1 MINKSEKG
9 SATIEAIVSLSIFI
23 FAFVAV
29 YSIVNMC
36 LVQAQ
41 IQQAL
46 NKSAK
51 EISQYYYLVDKL
63 NLTDTLSN
71 GLSEQSQAALGV
83 LDSFETVLSDGRD
96 VADKVGETVNTVNI
110 SNIQSSIDSIKGLE
124 TSAKDLANTLGE
136 VANNPFDYAKS
147 FAALAAQNV
156 AEDVKNKVAEMLA
169 RNMSKRHFEG
179 VNLESMGVRGGYE
192 GMNFGQSRILQKDNQ
207 EEIKLVVVYELE
219 LADFLPFDF
228 SITISQSA
236 KTRGWAGE

>member
-1 MINKSEKG
+1 MSKSEKG

-23 FAFVAV
+23 FAFIAV

-36 LVQAQ
+36 IVQAQ

-63 NLTDTLSN
+63 NLTDPLSN
-71 GLSEQSQAALGV
+71 GFSEQSQAALGV
-83 LDSFETVLSDGRD
+83 LDGFETVLSDGRD
-96 VADKVGETVNTVNI
+96 VADRVGETANSLSV
-110 SNIQSSIDSIKGLE
+110 SNIQSSLESIKELD
-124 TSAKDLANTLGE
+124 TSVQDLTTMLGE
-136 VANNPFDYAKS
+136 VTNNPFDYAKS

-156 AEDVKNKVAEMLA
+156 AENIKSKVAEMLA
-169 RNMSKRHFEG
+169 TSMSKRHFEG
-179 VNLESMGVRGGYE
+179 VNLESMGVRNGYE
-192 GMNFGQSRILQKDNQ
+192 GMNFSQSSILQKDNP

-219 LADFLPFDF
+219 IADFLPFDF

-236 KTRGWAGE
+236 KTRGWSGE

>member
-83 LDSFETVLSDGRD
+83 LDSFETVLADGRD